1 MQSEFR
7 VIEPDVFPLHENSAY
22 FNAEVKD
29 KDHVY
34 KCLVVDKY
42 NNLACEKEIIIYVV
56 TAAILKIIHEPNV
69 FGSPANALWYLV
81 SDALIMGF
89 YKEVY
94 FYQYHIK
101 QQEFI

>member
-42 NNLACEKEIIIYVV
+42 HNLACEKEIVIYVV
-56 TAAILKIIHEPNV
+56 TAAVLKIIDEPNV
-69 FGSPANALWYLV
+69 FGSLTDALRSLV

-89 YKEVY
+89 GKGVY

>member
-7 VIEPDVFPLHENSAY
+7 VIEPDVFPLHKNSAY

-42 NNLACEKEIIIYVV
+42 HNLACEKEIVIYVL
-56 TAAILKIIHEPNV
+56 TAAIFKIIHEQPKQCT
-69 FGSPANALWYLV
+69 SV

-89 YKEVY
+89 YKGAY
-94 FYQYHIK
+94 FYQYQIK